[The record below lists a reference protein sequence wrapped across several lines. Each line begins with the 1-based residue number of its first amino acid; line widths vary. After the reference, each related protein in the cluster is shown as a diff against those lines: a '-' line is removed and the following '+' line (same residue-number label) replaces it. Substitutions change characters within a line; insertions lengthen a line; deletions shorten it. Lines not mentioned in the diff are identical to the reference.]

1 MELPLSRLGM
11 RKTGKIKYLAGGIRF
26 QTKMISLGVRVGKKI
41 KVSSSHR
48 FGGPVTFEI
57 DNMEVAIGRGMAEKI
72 IVETQ

>member
-1 MELPLSRLGM
+1 MS
-11 RKTGKIKYLAGGIRF
+11 IKP
-26 QTKMISLGVRVGKKI
+26 GKKI